1 MEISNKVVWFLL
13 VACAWSVDVRISAAQ
28 VTVFGAA
35 SLTEALREIASN
47 YQQRSGDKIVFNF
60 GASSTLAR
68 QIEEGAPADVFFSA
82 DETQMNRLEEKGLI
96 VGGTRRNLLSNAL
109 VIVVAAENGAEVRS
123 PKDLARPD
131 IRRIAIGDPR
141 AVPIG
146 VYAHLYLEKVGVWG
160 SVASKVVPTENVRG
174 ALAAV
179 ESGNAE
185 ASIVYKT
192 DALISKKVVIAYS
205 VPVSEGPEIRYPVA
219 LTKQAKD
226 QNASKRF
233 LAYLDDEPSVKVF
246 EKRGFIVVRKPERK

>member
-1 MEISNKVVWFLL
+1 MEIAKTVVWLFVVIGGL
-13 VACAWSVDVRISAAQ
+13 SVDPRISAAQ

-47 YQQRSGDKIVFNF
+47 YQQQSGDKIVFNF

-96 VGGTRRNLLSNAL
+96 VGGTRRNLLSNEL
-109 VIVVAAENGAEVRS
+109 VIVVAAQNGAAVRS

-146 VYAHLYLEKVGVWG
+146 VYARRYLEKVGVWETI
-160 SVASKVVPTENVRG
+160 ASKVVPTENVRG

-192 DALISKKVVIAYS
+192 DALISKKVVVVYS
-205 VPVSEGPEIRYPVA
+205 VPANEGPEIRYPVA

-226 QNASKRF
+226 PNASKRF
-233 LAYLDDEPSVKVF
+233 LTYLADEPVAKVF
-246 EKRGFIVVRKPERK
+246 EKRGFIVVRNPERK